1 MVLCVHVIPSVS
13 YMRLMVTA
21 AAAAKPLQS
30 CLTVQPHRL
39 QPTGLPRRWDSLGKN
54 TRVGCHFLLQCL
66 KVKNESE
73 VTQSCPTLSEPVD
86 CSPPGSSVRGIFQ
99 ARALEWGAMAFSGLV
114 VMSYEHAKHG
124 CVCVTSWLFG
134 AVTHIKVRPPASPW
148 SLLRPFALAYLAPF
162 PPVGRRGAS
171 LQVESGQAPL
181 VSMPLGRAVRMEP
194 LPPAQETAGG
204 AVASGRVED
213 RP

>member
-1 MVLCVHVIPSVS
+1 MSDSV
-13 YMRLMVTA
+13 R
-21 AAAAKPLQS
+21 
-30 CLTVQPHRL
+30 PHRL

-73 VTQSCPTLSEPVD
+73 VAQSCPTLSEPVD
-86 CSPPGSSVRGIFQ
+86 CSPPGASVRGIFQ
-99 ARALEWGAMAFSGLV
+99 ARVLKWGAVDFSGLV
-114 VMSYEHAKHG
+114 VMSYEHAKHR
-124 CVCVTSWLFG
+124 CVCATSGLCG
-134 AVTHIKVRPPASPW
+134 AVTHMKVRPPASPS

-181 VSMPLGRAVRMEP
+181 VSAPPARAVRMEP
-194 LPPAQETAGG
+194 LPPAQETAGE
-204 AVASGRVED
+204 AVATGRVEE